1 MKNSK
6 HVSTLFYSEPLSP
19 PDLSVYS
26 PANWVPA
33 DQAPFDPAL
42 AAAAAANG
50 KKMAALSVSTFPG
63 QAGQGG
69 VPLQPVP
76 TPQQTTPQVYYHYHP
91 QQPQQSAQY
100 PGQRGSHYNGGYQY
114 GAGAGGGNVSWG
126 VNGGGGGGSASA
138 TAGNTSSSSAEI
150 SPQGRHHRNG
160 AGGPGTNGY
169 HYNTSRLESCT
180 IVYTTRYQIEINIFF
195 CLHKKASTY

>member
-33 DQAPFDPAL
+33 DQAPFDPAM

-63 QAGQGG
+63 QGQGG

-91 QQPQQSAQY
+91 QQPQQAQY

-114 GAGAGGGNVSWG
+114 GAGTAGGNGSWG
-126 VNGGGGGGSASA
+126 VSGGGGGGSASA

-169 HYNTSRLESCT
+169 HYNTGRLECCT
-180 IVYTTRYQIEINIFF
+180 ILCCEI
-195 CLHKKASTY
+195 SD